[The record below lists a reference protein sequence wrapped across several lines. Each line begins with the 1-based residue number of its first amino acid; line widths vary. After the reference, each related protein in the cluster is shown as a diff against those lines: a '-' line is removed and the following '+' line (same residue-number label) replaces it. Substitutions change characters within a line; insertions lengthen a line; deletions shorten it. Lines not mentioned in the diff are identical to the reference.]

1 MDDNGNSID
10 ESLEENYC
18 RNFKYIIDNIMGNDY
33 YNYGCDVY
41 TTNDLSAKDI
51 VYEYKRVVNK
61 LHVRTLALK
70 ISCVLFVIIDI
81 ILICKIIFN

>member
-1 MDDNGNSID
+1 MDDNGISTD

-18 RNFKYIIDNIMGNDY
+18 RNFKYIIDNIVGNDY
-33 YNYGCDVY
+33 YNYSYDVY
-41 TTNDLSAKDI
+41 TANDLSAKDI
-51 VYEYKRVVNK
+51 VYKYKTVVNK

-81 ILICKIIFN
+81 ILFCKIIFN